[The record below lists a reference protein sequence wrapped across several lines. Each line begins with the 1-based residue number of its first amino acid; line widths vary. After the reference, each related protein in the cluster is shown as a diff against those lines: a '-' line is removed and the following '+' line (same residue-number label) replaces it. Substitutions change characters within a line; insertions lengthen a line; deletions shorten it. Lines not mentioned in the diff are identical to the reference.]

1 MININS
7 GVNIQPGMAIFSE
20 YFSVGSLAF
29 SSSSSAITNGPVLGS
44 GAFTIEYWV
53 KHGAGTTLPTIFL
66 ASETGAYTGSNTR
79 NTVFMEIGSS
89 SIWQAG
95 SRGTTQMANPTAWTS
110 GSWQHV
116 VLVRSSAA
124 TNNYTAFYNGVRSTT
139 GVTTD
144 SRNYDQPFTSLGYWS
159 FPPAN
164 KFMNGNFAGIR
175 ITVGNN
181 LFDPNAGTIPVPVPT
196 RDDLAN
202 PQSTAQTKL
211 LMTVP
216 EYAPFTDFS
225 KNCTLTAQNGTVT
238 YSALT
243 PY

>member
-1 MININS
+1 MIKINP
-7 GVNIQPGMAIFSE
+7 GIDIQPGMAIFSE
-20 YFSVGSLAF
+20 YFSVGSLVF
-29 SSSSSAITNGPVLGS
+29 SNSSSAIVNGPILGS

-53 KHGAGTTLPTIFL
+53 KHGTSVTLPTVFL
-66 ASETGAYTGSNTR
+66 ASETGAYTGSGTR

-89 SIWQAG
+89 SIWQGG
-95 SRGTTQMANPTAWTS
+95 SRGTTQMANPTAWTN
-110 GSWQHV
+110 GAWQYV

-144 SRNYDQPFTSLGYWS
+144 TRNYDQPFTSLGYWS

-175 ITVGNN
+175 VTVGTN
-181 LFDPNAGTIPVPVPT
+181 LFDPNSSTIPVPVPT

-202 PQSTAQTKL
+202 PKSTAQTKL
-211 LMTVP
+211 LMTMP
-216 EYAPFTDFS
+216 EYSPFTDYS

-238 YSALT
+238 YSSLS